1 MANVSLTA
9 SARSNLLSLQQTSK
23 LLEQTQLRLATGKKV
38 NGSTDNANAFFA
50 SAGFVN
56 RANDFG
62 NVKDGLS
69 TALQT
74 IKAASNAIDAITK
87 VVQQAQGLI
96 TSALQNT
103 DTTIRKGLA
112 SQYNS
117 LLTQVNNLVADA
129 TFNGTNLLKASNSLS
144 VNFNESATAELTVA
158 SINLDA
164 SASGGLNV
172 ALAASN
178 FAGATQINASGA
190 QLTRALTNLRTTA
203 SSFGTNGTI
212 IQTRQDFTTGLIDTL
227 QVASDN
233 LVLADTN
240 EEGANLQ
247 ALQARLQL
255 GVTSLGISGQ
265 QSQAI
270 LKLF

>member
-1 MANVSLTA
+1 MSNIALTS

-50 SAGFVN
+50 SQGFVN
-56 RANDFG
+56 RANDFASI
-62 NVKDGLS
+62 KDGLS

-74 IKAASNAIDAITK
+74 IKAASNAIDGITK

-103 DTTIRKGLA
+103 DTSIRKGLA
-112 SQYNS
+112 TQFNG
-117 LLTQVNNLVADA
+117 LLAQINGLVDDA
-129 TFNGTNLLKASNSLS
+129 NFNGTNLLKTSNNLA
-144 VNFNESATAELTVA
+144 VNFNESAAAELTV
-158 SINLDA
+158 SGKSLDA
-164 SASGGLNV
+164 SASAGLNV
-172 ALAASN
+172 ALATSN
-178 FAGATQINASGA
+178 FAGATQISAAGT

-203 SSFGTNGTI
+203 STFGTNATI
-212 IQTRQDFTTGLIDTL
+212 IQTRQDFTSTLIDTL

-247 ALQARLQL
+247 ALQSRLQL